1 MHVLCGNCE
10 YSRPHLLSIVL
21 LYIHVKQYFNF
32 RDLKMENILLD
43 KKKRHVKI
51 VGKECHLIVCT
62 KTKTANGVKEIIRLN
77 LVKVYYHLVTTNC
90 YILYMEIVDE
100 VRKSIFSNNNC
111 TKILVMLIFISDFG
125 LSNAQ
130 KAGALLQTHC
140 GSPEYAAPEL
150 FIPGRQYGPEVDVW
164 SL

>member
-1 MHVLCGNCE
+1 MCANICLCSELCCE
-10 YSRPHLLSIVL
+10 R
-21 LYIHVKQYFNF
+21 
-32 RDLKMENILLD
+32 
-43 KKKRHVKI
+43 KR
-51 VGKECHLIVCT
+51 E
-62 KTKTANGVKEIIRLN
+62 TANHTIGSEDN
-77 LVKVYYHLVTTNC
+77 S
-90 YILYMEIVDE
+90 
-100 VRKSIFSNNNC
+100 RKICLF
-111 TKILVMLIFISDFG
+111 VVDFG

>member
-1 MHVLCGNCE
+1 M
-10 YSRPHLLSIVL
+10 
-21 LYIHVKQYFNF
+21 
-32 RDLKMENILLD
+32 
-43 KKKRHVKI
+43 
-51 VGKECHLIVCT
+51 KE
-62 KTKTANGVKEIIRLN
+62 TANYGSKDSN
-77 LVKVYYHLVTTNC
+77 QG
-90 YILYMEIVDE
+90 
-100 VRKSIFSNNNC
+100 SIYLFV
-111 TKILVMLIFISDFG
+111 IDFG